1 MAIHKRE
8 QQSRSKNRFTG
19 AVSKQSAV
27 VQLHWEFDFFQ
38 ATLMPAK
45 RKCDIDEEINV
56 VGARDQELQL
66 RKHRRLLKRAVDCC
80 NELPAQSATRREPR
94 GRGLRKPRSRVCSRL
109 LAITAIDQ
117 WRSRRRCP
125 NIKLGSTKR
134 IRPWTIWWRR

>member
-1 MAIHKRE
+1 MYGRRSDNECSGRDDVMAIHKRE

-66 RKHRRLLKRAVDCC
+66 RKHRRLLKLCR
-80 NELPAQSATRREPR
+80 
-94 GRGLRKPRSRVCSRL
+94 
-109 LAITAIDQ
+109 
-117 WRSRRRCP
+117 
-125 NIKLGSTKR
+125 
-134 IRPWTIWWRR
+134 